1 LTRETGVS
9 SGTIRVKNRTARW
22 LTEVLQPPVVVSVQL
37 LVSPLTEQGFPGT
50 MVYGALAALFVCV
63 LPLLLLLVL
72 VRRGKVTD
80 HHVSDRK
87 QRAPVLLMALASIL
101 AGLLVLASVGAPQS
115 VIAMVL
121 AVVGGV
127 VVLAGVSPFWKISG
141 HAAAISCSAVIGVL
155 MLGAAWAP
163 LLLLIPAVGWSRVV
177 LRAHSL
183 AQVVA
188 GSLFGGVVM
197 AGIWWML
204 QGLMVRLA
212 ALFRPCSGRP

>member
-1 LTRETGVS
+1 MG
-9 SGTIRVKNRTARW
+9 SGSIRARNRTARW
-22 LTEVLQPPVVVSVQL
+22 LTEVFQPPVVVSLQL
-37 LVSPLTEQGFPGT
+37 LISPLAQPGFPGT
-50 MVYGALAALFVCV
+50 IGYGALAALFVCV
-63 LPLLLLLVL
+63 LPLAVLLVL

-87 QRAPVLLMALASIL
+87 QRAPVLLMALACI
-101 AGLLVLASVGAPQS
+101 AVGLLVLGAVKAPAS

-127 VVLAGVSPFWKISG
+127 AVLAVVSPFWKMSG
-141 HAAAISCSAVIGVL
+141 HAAAVSCAAVVSVL

-163 LLLLIPAVGWSRVV
+163 LLILIPAVGWSRVV

-197 AGIWWML
+197 AGIWWLL
-204 QGLMVRLA
+204 QGWLLA
-212 ALFRPCSGRP
+212 